1 MSDDLP
7 KKTGHPT
14 ASGVFASGRHCFQMD
29 GRLGSVPGIGLGDSR
44 QIESAVV
51 MNFLRID
58 LGLRKKSHRCR
69 TVVRDWRV
77 WHRWG
82 KAERSGSQILW

>member
-1 MSDDLP
+1 MSNDFP

-29 GRLGSVPGIGLGDSR
+29 GRLGSVPGIDLGDSC

-51 MNFLRID
+51 LNFLRTEV
-58 LGLRKKSHRCR
+58 GLRKKSHRCR
-69 TVVRDWRV
+69 TVVRDWGV
-77 WHRWG
+77 
-82 KAERSGSQILW
+82 